1 MYQEQ
6 FNIQDDELFRL
17 VSSSSDVSTQYVV
30 FRDIY
35 DELFAINVAKVTE
48 LISIGKDIK
57 FSFNKD
63 KNSYAIAIA
72 KIRDEFLVLVDFD
85 SWIGKKSDIN
95 NYKIILVCE
104 YGNKRFGILI
114 SKVEGISNIIPED
127 LHPIE
132 YDFEGG
138 TFYVTESGFNDEL
151 CTIFDSDKLLIDVF
165 SSMEKHY
172 ASQITNIKQTN
183 LQKYVLVAE
192 DSMLIQKK
200 IKNLFDK
207 MNITYVF
214 FMNGQELLDE
224 IQKIPLEKIGI
235 IITDIEMP
243 ELDGIKLLKKL
254 QEQEIYKDIPKIVN
268 TNMSNKSIVDE
279 SKKYGAIEV
288 VKKLDLKLLEELINK
303 FAKR

>member
-1 MYQEQ
+1 MYQKHL
-6 FNIQDDELFRL
+6 NIQDDELFRL

-35 DELFAINVAKVTE
+35 HELFAINVAKGTE
-48 LISIGKDIK
+48 LVSINKEIK

-63 KNSYAIAIA
+63 KNSYAIAVA

-85 SWIGKKSDIN
+85 KWIGKKSDIN

-114 SKVEGISNIIPED
+114 NKVEGISNITPD
-127 LHPIE
+127 NLHPIE
-132 YDFEGG
+132 YEIKSG

-165 SSMEKHY
+165 STMEKHY

-183 LQKYVLVAE
+183 LQKYILVAE

-207 MNITYVF
+207 MGVIYIF
-214 FMNGQELLDE
+214 FMNGKELLE
-224 IQKIPLEKIGI
+224 GLKKIPIDNIGI

-243 ELDGIKLLKKL
+243 EMSGFTVVKLLKANPLTANIPVVVNSSMTGDNNKREAEALGADGFVDKTKSHNIIPLLASLL
-254 QEQEIYKDIPKIVN
+254 QN
-268 TNMSNKSIVDE
+268 
-279 SKKYGAIEV
+279 
-288 VKKLDLKLLEELINK
+288 
-303 FAKR
+303 

>member
-6 FNIQDDELFRL
+6 LNIQDDELFRL

-151 CTIFDSDKLLIDVF
+151 CTIFDSDKLLIDGF

-207 MNITYVF
+207 MNITYIF